1 MLLWRNFLNQL
12 VFQCIYAVP
21 MGKQQG
27 KHAINSSEALCSL
40 QIQLIMTIH
49 SAGYLL
55 AQFKMI
61 TLGLLLKCC
70 RDALI
75 QLWTMQLCLYCITC
89 NDLSVIQ
96 PTFIAMYG
104 VDKIMETPGYLKS
117 VISLLDYQ
125 WSLLGIRPEKTP
137 HPLMPTTQSSVC
149 TPGTYLR
156 NVNACACL
164 IVGQECSHQ
173 PFFH

>member
-1 MLLWRNFLNQL
+1 
-12 VFQCIYAVP
+12 

-40 QIQLIMTIH
+40 QIQQIITIH

-61 TLGLLLKCC
+61 TFGLLLKCF

-96 PTFIAMYG
+96 PTFIAM
-104 VDKIMETPGYLKS
+104 
-117 VISLLDYQ
+117 
-125 WSLLGIRPEKTP
+125 
-137 HPLMPTTQSSVC
+137 
-149 TPGTYLR
+149 
-156 NVNACACL
+156 
-164 IVGQECSHQ
+164 
-173 PFFH
+173 